1 MRVKKPDSLEHGSRK
16 RTLPQRGL
24 CVLLAGFM
32 AFQNVVPSLGT
43 FSAYAVSTAKPVN
56 PDGTTPNGNK
66 PQDTIKTEEVYVN
79 DTPLRLQVSKVKTAK
94 GAHEGLNPKTVE
106 STLADTITYKVSG
119 RIEGAE
125 DALMKQYGA
134 DQIELAMSKDG
145 TYLGYGWLK
154 GTLEYLTKRKLQG
167 TDEEID
173 IKYNQQGI
181 FEGYAYVTKTLET
194 ANDTNRYVAG
204 ATMTLYDALEITY
217 NPAADYDKDNKWL
230 GVTVERSEGSGNV
243 EMVYVNK
250 GYAGSRI
257 EYVKQK
263 EDESKVTTDENGTE
277 VDDNYNYQDAIN
289 DKGDGVWIAKTIQRE
304 DTPILFYS
312 FDNLHVTTND
322 EYETTIGTSNA
333 QKIDSIFGS
342 QRYNKADSVYGFDKN
357 GNVINADQYDNRDF
371 SIYAFEDGETTPVF
385 EFTGGDFKNIHYS
398 QREKMFRFYDEDG
411 NQDKNMRMYHLD
423 KDGNRDSLVDPTTGI
438 AYLVESID
446 KKDSH
451 DNIHDTNDDFNS
463 DKDVKIFVW
472 AVNTFYDGT
481 GNADDNTKG
490 SHYFQKIITTRPAT
504 INADTE
510 DEYVF
515 GTLNNGKFENSLNPV
530 LDKNGHPVY
539 NRVSTETYTKG
550 SDKYDYDDE
559 EYLGYVYEDGL
570 DDWNENAYVINKHS
584 DLYNG
589 DKDDPFNQET
599 HYQYSNQ
606 QTIKVTVD
614 MDGNY
619 IVNGSQ
625 SVPVPSRSG
634 YVFAGWLV
642 EPNALTEGK
651 TVKAYWR
658 NQNNTMPPEQEEK
671 WYSQKAATGT
681 TKEVTVTF
689 DANGGAFRSG
699 SGDIHSTDNV
709 LYRRLGDAYLINNTW
724 VTGENTPNDPFDTQK
739 VDTVGNTAAKKNTIS
754 ADGLT
759 GNDVYS
765 DQTTSGG
772 QADMLKRLPRSLY
785 IMEEL
790 SAPDGYVKA
799 MPVAITMNENTDVQT
814 AEMTDTTIKVEIIK
828 VDGTENYTKNLR
840 RNGETVKTAAGDVVT
855 KQEEKGAYG
864 YGHVPGAILS
874 MKGADQATKKAF
886 SDWVSITSCTNFT
899 KKNNGGT
906 WYIEFDT
913 TKPLF
918 LEGIPKGTYTLT
930 EVRTPSGY
938 VTMKPQTI
946 TVGEYE
952 GVQLFTMADEHTKVE
967 IEKYM
972 TEEDGTRKLLP
983 NASHAKLG
991 LYDKD
996 GTLVADWYTDDA
1008 SDYTNG
1014 GTAKQAP
1021 MTTSFFA
1028 KALKAVTSMF
1038 QSKASG
1044 PDYTSFIEQFQST
1057 YNAGSGDMEK
1067 ITWNVKRTATLKAG
1081 STDAKEQW
1089 QISDGTVVTVVNG
1102 TVPDDAP
1109 EEFKTAYADEN
1120 RDKTSDT
1127 FEYPVTLEAVKD
1139 KAKTTSMGDQY
1150 WNVSNGTVMHICVSV
1165 DDDSSS
1171 AGYQSYIMDYQF
1183 DYRTLA
1189 GNAVTYLTVDG
1200 TRRFD
1205 YLPTGKY
1212 TVKEIE
1218 VPEGFAKAAD
1228 KQIQVDETDDIQI
1241 FDIENC
1247 KRELKLSKY
1256 IVDGAGRYFAGYY
1269 DNEVHYTDDLTKA
1282 AVIGDV
1288 ELALY
1293 RSEER
1298 ITDPDSAFKDG
1309 NVPDNATLVDD
1320 FTTGKDGSYT
1330 EYEYKKELI
1339 RKEQIGQYKPH
1350 TVKDVQDGW
1359 YYLVEKQPLNY
1370 MLTAAVKEFN
1380 ITSQT
1385 TDTELAGI
1393 SLVNKPAPVAV
1404 KVKKTDENGKVLENA
1419 VFEISNKDTGIVV
1432 GTLVTDVNGEASMNI
1447 ADTGKISKDGK
1458 YAPYTFVLKEV
1469 SAPTGYALN
1478 ATQHEFTLSEHTV
1491 DGYVCEMFNNKDDAL
1506 RDGVFVIEDEKSQ
1519 MSISKQ
1525 DFDSHLSVPGTK
1537 LELTK
1542 AVYENGTWKSD
1553 GNKKAEWTWTV
1564 DEKEDEHGLT
1574 GITPDSVY
1582 VLHEVSVPAGYT
1594 VQDDVFFHTNENGLG
1609 IDKIWF
1615 DPAENGFISFAADET
1630 GAVESMTTHTRKA
1643 VGSKAVITDLETGN
1657 SFERGIEK
1665 NGRVLLTA
1673 NEVVEGHRYNIKTV
1687 VTLSDTTQQTVDSIT
1702 MIAEPADGE
1711 VVIWTQAVND
1721 SRINI
1726 TDENGNVIYEIASN
1740 DSNVTILNPESDNE
1754 DSISIDDASR
1764 AGKNHSGVKAGDNI
1778 TYRIDY
1784 VGKGKQIFVYP
1795 GTGLTLERTDPGT
1808 LQYKG
1813 GYMYETTKES
1823 GSLLVVASVN
1833 KDANVSVEMK
1843 ATIGETTISYLN
1855 PVVVSGQTG
1864 ATAENDSLVI
1874 ANAVTGSD
1882 PENSTAQFQYTVTL
1896 TDQDGKAL
1904 PGGYYYRTRLS
1915 NGVFYAFGK
1924 ETELKAILTGN
1935 DYLVITG
1942 LNADTKYSIKMDVA
1956 ASEGFRTESA
1966 NTEGTIADKATVNA
1980 LFTSH
1985 RSITAERALLKKN
1998 QSYYFNEILKL
2009 TDGDYKLS
2017 SYGFSLD
2024 DKCRVTNFIL
2034 MNRPTNVEITKLDQ
2048 KIQRALAGAVLSIT
2062 DADGNVI
2069 LDQNGNPLTWTT
2081 EKAATAFAGVLEAG
2095 KTYYVTETSAPTGY
2109 AVSAPIEFTV
2119 SSDGATDRIIVQDR
2133 RTDVKIKKVD
2143 STTGEALAG
2152 AVLQVLDG
2160 ENVVAEWTSD
2170 ETGEYQLDGILEA
2183 GKTYV
2188 LHEKETVKGYYYSY
2202 DVEFTVNTDGSE
2214 QVVEMRNREIK
2225 VVTPP
2230 DKFPPET
2237 PPDQPD
2243 KPDKPDQPGT
2253 PDKPDDKPNTPEPDG
2268 KVYPIVWLLK
2278 GDKAQEGSTD
2288 KDIIPGG
2295 TYQVIA
2301 KADDGTETIIAEIS
2315 DEDKDGQFTMDGTWK
2330 EWDVVLEADHTY
2342 YLREIKAPDGYKLP
2356 DGDVAFTVGHY
2367 GEDVQAPIYNEKIV
2381 GSFEKTDYAGTEI
2394 AGADCELSIFKN
2406 GNWEVVDRFTSTT
2419 DGPHRTEG
2427 LLIAGND
2434 YLYKEV
2440 TAPDGYAYAVSI
2452 RFHVNA
2458 DGTISNARYVDENG
2472 KSLVYGAD
2480 GRPTQVI
2487 YSETLAGESYTLN
2500 GEALTKVGSSLLDAN
2515 GNVIVEGAAVKLPV
2529 ADNIIVMKDD
2539 PVRVS
2544 FEKTDFAGEELAGA
2558 ICTISRK
2565 NADGSVTQIDR
2576 WQSEEGSAHE
2586 IANTLTANA
2595 SYIYHEEATVPGYE
2609 YSYDIEF
2616 TIDKNGNVTG
2626 AHYVDE
2632 NGTTIL
2638 HDKDGYP
2645 TGITKSTDGTYRDGT
2660 TVITIT
2666 ENGDAVDADGTIHA
2680 KGIAEEIPV
2689 TGNVVVMK
2697 DAPVKAVI
2705 TKYGDEKNAIAGGSY
2720 TICDE
2725 NGNAIA
2731 AIRDTQI
2738 PSLIHEGMILA
2749 GEELTFAADADG
2761 VRIERLL
2768 EAGKQ
2773 YQLRENEAPNGYSV
2787 NNATVSFTAPIYNQS
2802 AAIQV
2807 AMTNEKI
2814 PARFL
2819 KVTEDG
2825 TALAGASLEL
2835 YEQQPDGTF
2844 TKIHEWVSTTEAEV
2858 LDGVLVYGKTYKY
2871 HEVKA
2876 PDGYKVSKDILFTI
2890 DKQGVIRNARYDGD
2904 ASEVRVVNNTIQMVD
2919 PTLDVKFSKTDLN
2932 GQYLAGAE
2940 VAIGTINADGN
2951 FEALETWTTSET
2963 ETSHTLSGKLQ
2974 PGKTYLYRELKA
2986 PDAYAGSADIEFTVD
3001 AEGNVTKAHYVNADG
3016 NQILYDK
3023 DGYVTAIT
3031 VQADGTYKNGDT
3043 DVTIDENGNA
3053 TDADGNVIAEGVRAE
3068 IDVTDNTVVMKDAPL
3083 NVIIKKVDQDGVSL
3097 PGATLAVYK
3106 GKKKEPNEDHS
3117 NPYAEADK
3125 VAEWVTDD
3133 SGEFRIPADA
3143 KLVAGETYVL
3153 HESATVKGYYYSKD
3167 VEFVVNTDGKEQTVV
3182 MTNRKIIVET
3192 PPDER
3197 PSQPT
3202 PEGTTPDYTMEK
3214 ERVTDAPAKKD
3225 TNKFGFFHG
3234 DLVTYEVTVKNT
3246 GDTTI
3251 TMDVDDAFEIPENFT
3266 TPAIKSVRFYDTKTG
3281 YQNSGKGTLN
3291 AIDGSK
3297 ANVTILAGGHVV
3309 LTYEAQVLDNAKE
3322 SLSDAAK
3329 DDGKGYLNT
3338 ATTSNVFTTY
3348 YEYSGEDHD
3357 GDGKGDTKTEVTK
3370 QLEDKKDDANT
3381 PVQEPTPDE
3390 PTPSYV
3396 MDKERVTEAPAKAD
3410 TGKFGFNR
3418 GDVVTY
3424 AVHVTNTG
3432 DLPLKMFVT
3441 DAFAAE
3447 VRDYFKDLKIVAID
3461 GEDISGSMD
3470 GLGIGYQTARI
3481 RVMPGMTATVTYQ
3494 AVVTDEAPE
3503 RLSFTAADDGNGYLN
3518 TAKTFDVKA
3527 EKPDGTE
3534 GDKTEYPGI
3543 PDKEDDANTPVQTPE
3558 EPPVTPPPTP
3568 DEPEYPVIWLM
3579 KTSVKDPSHI
3589 LPGGTFQV
3597 LDEDKNPVTDI
3608 LDGTAFGIGYNWNQW
3623 NIVLE
3628 AGKTYYLH
3636 EVTPPNGYLPAE
3648 DVKFT
3653 VGYYGDRVEAVME
3666 DEPTDVIIKKTD
3678 QQTKKSLA
3686 GAVLAVY
3693 KGPKKEPY
3701 AAYDEA
3707 DKVAEWTT
3715 DESGEFR
3722 LTGTLEPGATY
3733 TLHEVQTVDG
3743 YYYSYDIEFVVNA
3756 DGSEQV
3762 VEMQNR
3768 KIIVETPPDELQP
3781 DTPTPEG
3788 REPEYE
3794 MEKERVTEA
3803 PAKKDT
3809 NQYGFFH
3816 GDRVT
3821 YDVTIR
3827 NTGEIALT
3835 MDVDDAFEVKQNFS
3849 TPKVHAV
3856 KFYGSA
3862 SGRENTNMGSLNSV
3876 NGSKAN
3882 ITIKAGAY
3890 AVVTYEA
3897 EVLEKADELLS
3908 NSAPDDGL
3916 GYVNTATTTNVV
3928 GKYYEYSGEDTD
3940 GDGKGDTVTE
3950 VTVTKKDYPDKL
3962 GDKSDDA
3969 NTPVQKPDKDTPTP
3983 SYEMDKERRTE
3994 APAKDDTKK
4003 FGFHRGDTVVY
4014 DVTITNTGD
4023 LPLKM
4028 FVTDAFAD
4036 EVSQYFKD
4044 LKITAIDGEDIS
4056 ENGMGIGTDTARIR
4070 IMPGATAVVTYTA
4083 VVSDDAP
4090 ERLSFTASDDGN
4102 GYLNTAKTY
4111 NVKAEKP
4118 DGSEGGHNEYPGIP
4132 DKEDDGHTPVQTPD
4146 EPPVIPP
4153 PGPNEPEY
4161 PVIWLLKNS
4170 VNDPSHILPGGTFQ
4184 VLDENKNP
4192 VTDILNGTAFG
4203 IGYDWNQWMTVLKA
4217 DHTYYLHEVTPPD
4230 GYLPAEDVKFTV
4242 GHYGERVD
4250 VIMTDKKHND
4260 GITFSKQDFSGNE
4273 VLGATCELYEVN
4285 GSDENMIEQWVSTTA
4300 EHVIKDKLESGKT
4313 YRFHESAAPDGYGYS
4328 VDVVFTVD
4336 EEGNVTDAHYVNDN
4350 GETVLYDRD
4359 GYPTEIVLNGDGTYS
4374 YKNESVTMDENGDI
4388 HDANGILLAAGT
4400 KRDIVIADN
4409 KVILKD
4415 EPTNVKIVKT
4425 DMAGNILAG
4434 GIFTILDAA
4443 KNPVKALYDTKIPST
4458 EHDGFIRR
4466 GEKLVF
4472 KGNADGVLITKQ
4484 LVVGKE
4490 YYLHEQEAPAGYAKA
4505 ADQMFIIRY
4514 AKPGTTLTV
4523 TMRDNPLS
4531 FDFSKEDLG
4540 GNPVA
4545 GAQVSILKEADEVKT
4560 VVASWTT
4567 DGSAH
4572 SMTSALAAGETY
4584 IYHEDAA
4591 PNGYAMSAD
4600 IEFTVL
4606 TDGNVANVHY
4616 IDENGNTV
4624 LYDEN
4629 GLVTGIILK
4638 TDGTYQYNGKTVTV
4652 DDDGTAKTEDGNVI
4666 ANGVKAEIEVTDNHL
4681 IMKDAPLDIVIKKED
4696 QEGKSLA
4703 GVKLAVYKGKKLP
4716 ENADHSNPYNEADKV
4731 AEWVTDDS
4739 GTFKL
4744 PADANLVVGETYVL
4758 HELETIKGYYYS
4770 RDVEFT
4776 VENTGKEQVVI
4787 MTNRKIIV
4795 EVPPDEKPVPP
4806 TPEPANPDYTMEKE
4820 RVSLA
4825 PEKKD
4830 TDQFGFFH
4838 GDRVLY
4844 DVTITNTGDT
4854 TITLDVDDAFE
4865 VKENFTTPEIDAI
4878 HFYLRSNG
4886 LENSQMGSVNQ
4897 IKGSKANIT
4906 IKAGAYAVVT
4916 YAAVVK
4922 ERADE
4927 FLSGAAKDDGLGYL
4941 NTATTTNV
4949 TTKYYEYSGE
4959 DTDGDGKGDTVTE
4972 VTKKLDDMSDTANTP
4987 VQVPEEP
4994 TPSYEMDKERT
5005 TNAPKKSDTEKYGFK
5020 RGDTVTYEVHITNT
5034 GDMALKMYVTDA
5046 FAPEVK
5052 DYFKDLKITKIKGED
5067 ISEAGMG
5074 VGTDTA
5080 RIRIEAG
5087 KTATVVYTAVV
5098 TDKAPERLSFMT
5110 TDDGNGYLNIA
5121 KTYDVRAEKP
5131 DGTEGDKTEYPGI
5144 PDKEDEGHTPV
5155 QTPDEPPVTPP
5166 PTPDEPEYPVI
5177 WLMKTSVNDPSHI
5190 LPGGTFQ
5197 VLDEDKNP
5205 VTDILDGNEFGI
5217 GYDWKQWTGV
5227 LEAGKT
5233 YYLHEVT
5240 PPEGYQPAED
5250 VRFTVGYYGERVEVV
5265 MKDQPTDV
5273 EIKKTDKTTGGMLAG
5288 ATLQILDQDG
5298 NIVKEWITNG
5308 HNTLKLTGLLTAGET
5323 YTLREVGTPDG
5334 YYYSRDV
5341 IFTVNADGTAQTVEM
5356 KNRRIVVETPPD
5368 NFPKDEPETHEPE
5381 YTMEKERVTLAPSKA
5396 ETDQYGFFHGDK
5408 VTYDV
5413 TIANTGDIALTMDV
5427 DDAFEIPENFTTPVV
5442 KAIRYYRNDTG
5453 TQNSYMGKTNAI
5465 NGSVANITIE
5475 SNGRAVVTYEAEV
5488 LDAAKEFLSD
5498 AAKDD
5503 GLGYLNTATTTNVT
5517 GKYYEYSGEDHDG
5530 DGKGDTVTEITVTKE
5545 QYPDKLG
5552 DKSDD
5557 ANTPVQEPETGK
5569 LNPSYTMD
5577 KVRITKA
5584 PAKEGTDRFGFF
5596 AGDTVTYEAHI
5607 TNTGDLPLTM
5617 TVTDEFESAAAGFFK
5632 DLKVKSVQGAAGF
5645 SIVKSGNE
5653 ASGKWPGNVFIKLTP
5668 GQTATITY
5676 TATVTEKAA
5685 EKLSMMETDDGLGY
5699 LNVVKTTDVKAEKPD
5714 GSTGDSS
5721 EYPGLEDKED
5731 TANTPVQNPKN
5742 PENPEDN
5749 KDHDYPIIWLLK
5761 NEIRDPD
5768 HILQG
5773 GTFQVL
5779 NEDKTEVVIPDFR
5792 MNGTDQRWEIVLKA
5806 DHTYWLHEVTPPA
5819 GYVKAEDVKF
5829 TVSHYGERVDVVMTD
5844 EPADNTVTFTKE
5856 DFGGNDIAG
5865 AYCRLTRKGTEE
5877 VYTWIS
5883 NGTPYVI
5890 KDELKAGSTYIYHED
5905 QAPAGYGRSE
5915 DIEFTIDENGVIT
5928 EAFYVDADDNHI
5940 LYDRDGYQTGII
5952 VKADGTYEKDGEKV
5966 TVDKNGNAIAKDGS
5980 ILAEGVQETI
5990 EIVGNVV
5997 RMKDAPTDVTIRKVD
6012 STTNKALAGATLAV
6026 YKGSKK
6032 APNADYSNPYDEA
6045 DKVAEWTTDDTG
6057 EFKLTQKLI
6066 AGQTYVL
6073 YEANTVDGY
6082 YYSYDVEFVVN
6093 DDGKE
6098 QVVEMR
6104 NREIKVVT
6112 PPDEFP
6118 PSTPPDKPDKPGKP
6132 DQPGTPDKPDDKPNT
6147 PEPDGK
6153 VYPII
6158 WLLKNEVGDP
6168 DHILQGGT
6176 FQVLDEDGNIVID
6189 NFTMNGTWQ
6198 EWDIVLKADH
6208 SYYLH
6213 EVNPPAGYAKAED
6226 VKFVVGHY
6234 GEDVQAVMTDKK
6246 TDVKIKK
6253 TDSTTGKALAGAVL
6267 EIYKGP
6273 KKEPYAAY
6281 DEADK
6286 VAEWTTDET
6295 GEFKLIGEL
6304 TAGQTYTLRE
6314 KATVDG
6320 YYYSYD
6326 VEFVVNDDG
6335 KEQVVEMRNRE
6346 IKVVTPPDEFPPSTP
6361 PDKPD
6366 KPGKPDQPGTPDKPD
6381 DKPNTPEPDGKVY
6394 PIIWLLKNE
6403 VGDPDHILQGGTFQV
6418 LDEDGNIVI
6427 DNFTMNG
6434 TWQEWDIVLKAD
6446 HSYYLHEVNPPAG
6459 YAKAEDVKFVVGHYG
6474 EDVQAVMTD
6483 KKLPTKV
6490 TFTKEDFAG
6499 NEISGADCELKR
6511 VEPNGTTTIIDQWT
6525 SDGTSH
6531 VMEDKLTGDTTY
6543 RYHEESAPDGFGYS
6557 EDIEFTVDK
6566 DGKVTNAHYVDR
6578 DGNKLL
6584 YDKDGYPTTIKVQP
6598 DGSYADGE
6606 TKITIDKNG
6615 NAVDNKGN
6623 IHAEGVK
6630 LEIEVT
6636 NNVLRMKDAP
6646 TEMIFIKK
6654 STSGS
6659 ILTGGQFVI
6668 CDKNGTPMRA
6678 LADTAISSIDHD
6690 GTIKQGE
6697 VLRFA
6702 ATQTGINITRQL
6714 AGGETY
6720 ILKEEKAPAGYEL
6733 ASDVSFTVPR
6743 NGKQITVTMND
6754 AKKPGGGGGGNTPT
6768 PTPKKPSVT
6777 VYKYDGNTMASIAGV
6792 RFTVYK
6798 DGNELRKVT
6807 TDQSGYAKVSDLAD
6821 GSYRIVETEAAAG
6834 YKATSQEFNFTV
6846 KNESVVGGVTTFHV
6860 ANYKETVVVVTKR
6873 DGDDGTALAGAQLR
6887 IVNEAGEIAYEGMTD
6902 ANGQIFFPVYTAG
6915 HYAVIEVKAP
6925 KGYDVVDGYIT
6936 FHVSEDGTVTGDTTM
6951 YDYKIPRKGKITAK
6965 YENGFK
6971 RGGWYDSDGRWHQL
6985 PRTGEETDNRIPFLF
7000 AISAAGLAGIVLAG
7014 RRRKKKR
7021 Q

>member
-1 MRVKKPDSLEHGSRK
+1 MRVTKPDSLER
-16 RTLPQRGL
+16 RTGIRSLPQRGL

-43 FSAYAVSTAKPVN
+43 MSAYAVSTQKPVN

-66 PQDTIKTEEVYVN
+66 PQDTIHTEEVYVN
-79 DTPLRLQVSKVKTAK
+79 DTPLRLQVSKVKTAQ

-125 DALMKQYGA
+125 NALIKQYGEN
-134 DQIELAMSKDG
+134 QIELARSKDG

-204 ATMTLYDALEITY
+204 ATMTLYDALEINY
-217 NPAADYDKDNKWL
+217 NPGTEYDKDNKWL
-230 GVTVERSEGSGNV
+230 GVTVERSAGSGNV

-322 EYETTIGTSNA
+322 EYETTVGTSNA
-333 QKIDSIFGS
+333 KKIDEIFGS
-342 QRYNKADSVYGFDKN
+342 QRYNKADSVYGFDKS

-385 EFTGGDFKNIHYS
+385 EFTGGNFKNIHYS

-411 NQDKNMRMYHLD
+411 AQDKDMRMYHLD

-451 DNIHDTNDDFNS
+451 DNIHGTNDDFNS
-463 DKDVKIFVW
+463 DKNVKIFVW
-472 AVNTFYDGT
+472 PVNTFYDGT

-504 INADTE
+504 INADTA

-515 GTLNNGKFENSLNPV
+515 GTLKDGKFENSLNPV

-539 NRVSTETYTKG
+539 NRVSKETYTKG

-570 DDWNENAYVINKHS
+570 DDWNENAYVINNHS

-614 MDGNY
+614 VDGNY
-619 IVNGSQ
+619 IVNGGQ
-625 SVPVPSRSG
+625 TVPVPARSG

-642 EPNALTEGK
+642 EPNTLADGK

-658 NQNNTMPPEQEEK
+658 NQNNTMPPEQEAK
-671 WYSQKAATGT
+671 WYSNRTATGT

-699 SGDIHSTDNV
+699 NGDIHSTDNV

-790 SAPDGYVKA
+790 AAPDGYVKA
-799 MPVAITMNENTDVQT
+799 MPVAITMNENTNVQA
-814 AEMTDTTIKVEIIK
+814 AEMTDTTIKVEIVK
-828 VDGTENYTKNLR
+828 VDGTDNYTKNLR
-840 RNGETVKTAAGDVVT
+840 RNGETVKTAAGDTVT

-864 YGHVPGAILS
+864 YGHVPGAVLS
-874 MKGADQATKKAF
+874 MRGEDQATKKAF

-899 KKNNGGT
+899 KKNSGGT

-913 TKPLF
+913 TTPLF
-918 LEGIPKGTYTLT
+918 LEGIPKGTYTIT

-952 GVQLFTMADEHTKVE
+952 GVQLFSMTDEHTKVE

-983 NASHAKLG
+983 NASRAKLG

-1014 GTAKQAP
+1014 GATKQAP
-1021 MTTSFFA
+1021 MNTGFFA
-1028 KALKAVTSMF
+1028 RAMRAVTSLF
-1038 QSKASG
+1038 KGGAGG
-1044 PDYTSFIEQFQST
+1044 PDYTSFTELFQNA
-1057 YNAGSGDMEK
+1057 YNNGASDMET

-1089 QISDGTVVTVVNG
+1089 QISDGTVITVANG
-1102 TVPDDAP
+1102 VVPDDAP
-1109 EEFKTAYADEN
+1109 EEFKNAYVDED

-1127 FEYPVTLEAVKD
+1127 FEYPVTLKATKD
-1139 KAKTTSMGDQY
+1139 KTKTTSMGDQF
-1150 WNVSNGTVMHICVSV
+1150 WNVSNGTVMHICASV

-1171 AGYQSYIMDYQF
+1171 ADYQSYIMDYQF
-1183 DYRTLA
+1183 DYRTIA
-1189 GNAVTYLTVDG
+1189 GNGVTYLTVDG

-1205 YLPTGKY
+1205 YLATGKY

-1218 VPEGFAKAAD
+1218 IPEGFAKAAD
-1228 KQIQVDETDDIQI
+1228 KQITVDETDDIQI
-1241 FDIENC
+1241 FDIENR

-1269 DNEVHYTDDLTKA
+1269 DNEVHYTDDQAKA

-1293 RSEER
+1293 RSEQQ
-1298 ITDPDSAFKDG
+1298 IADPDNAFKDG
-1309 NVPDNATLVDD
+1309 NVPDGAALVDN

-1330 EYEYKKELI
+1330 EYEYQKELI
-1339 RKEQIGQYKPH
+1339 RKEQIGQLKPH

-1370 MLTAAVKEFN
+1370 MLSAAVKEFQ
-1380 ITSQT
+1380 ITGQT

-1393 SLVNKPAPVAV
+1393 SLVNKPAPVAA
-1404 KVKKTDENGKVLENA
+1404 KVKKTDEKGKVLENA
-1419 VFEISNKDTGIVV
+1419 VFEISNKDTGVII
-1432 GTLVTDVNGEASMNI
+1432 GTLVTDANGEASMNI
-1447 ADTGKISKDGK
+1447 ADTGRISKDGK
-1458 YAPYTFVLKEV
+1458 FVPYTFLLKEV

-1478 ATQHEFTLSEHTV
+1478 ATQHEFTLSEQTV

-1506 RDGVFVIEDEKSQ
+1506 RDGVFVIQNEKSQ
-1519 MSISKQ
+1519 MSISKK

-1553 GNKKAEWTWTV
+1553 GNKKTEWTWTV
-1564 DEKEDEHGLT
+1564 DAKEEDHGLT

-1594 VQDDVFFHTNENGLG
+1594 MQNDVFFHTNENGLG

-1615 DPAENGFISFAADET
+1615 DPAENGFISFTADET
-1630 GAVESMTTHTRKA
+1630 GAVESMTTHTRRA
-1643 VGSKAVITDLETGN
+1643 VGVKAVITDLETGN
-1657 SFERGIEK
+1657 SFERGVEK
-1665 NGRVLLTA
+1665 NGRVLLMES
-1673 NEVVEGHRYNIKTV
+1673 EVAEGHRYNIKTV

-1702 MIAEPADGE
+1702 MIADPADGE
-1711 VVIWTQAVND
+1711 VVIWTQAVSD

-1726 TDENGNVIYEIASN
+1726 TDENGRVIYEIASN

-1754 DSISIDDASR
+1754 DSISIDDISR
-1764 AGKNHSGVKAGDNI
+1764 AGKDHSGVKVGDNI

-1784 VGKGKQIFVYP
+1784 VGKGKQIIVYP

-1823 GSLLVVASVN
+1823 GTLLVVASVN
-1833 KDANVSVEMK
+1833 KSANVSVEMK
-1843 ATIGETTISYLN
+1843 AAIGETTISYLN

-1864 ATAENDSLVI
+1864 AMAENDSLVI

-1882 PENSTAQFQYTVTL
+1882 PENGTTQFQYTVTL
-1896 TDQDGKAL
+1896 TDQDGNAL

-1924 ETELKAILTGN
+1924 EKELKAILTGN

-1942 LNADTKYSIKMDVA
+1942 LNADTKYSIKMNVP
-1956 ASEGFRTESA
+1956 ASEGFRTESS

-2034 MNRPTNVEITKLDQ
+2034 LNRPTNVEITKLDQ

-2062 DADGNVI
+2062 DADGNVV

-2095 KTYYVTETSAPTGY
+2095 KTYYVTEVSAPTGY
-2109 AVSAPIEFTV
+2109 AISAPIEFTV

-2133 RTDVKIKKVD
+2133 RTDVKLKKVD
-2143 STTGEALAG
+2143 STTGKPLAG

-2160 ENVVAEWTSD
+2160 DKVVAEWTTD
-2170 ETGEYQLDGILEA
+2170 TTGEYRLNGVLEA
-2183 GKTYV
+2183 GKTYI

-2202 DVEFTVNTDGSE
+2202 DVEFTVNADGSE
-2214 QVVEMRNREIK
+2214 QTVEMRNREIK

-2230 DKFPPET
+2230 DKFPPE
-2237 PPDQPD
+2237 PDE
-2243 KPDKPDQPGT
+2243 KA
-2253 PDKPDDKPNTPEPDG
+2253 
-2268 KVYPIVWLLK
+2268 YPFVWLLK
-2278 GDKAQEGSTD
+2278 GDKAQEGSAD

-2301 KADDGTETIIAEIS
+2301 KADDGTETVITQIS
-2315 DEDKDGQFTMDGTWK
+2315 DEDKDGKFTMDGTRK
-2330 EWDVVLEADHTY
+2330 EWDIVLEADHTY

-2356 DGDVAFTVGHY
+2356 DGDIAFTVSHY

-2394 AGADCELSIFKN
+2394 AGADCELSILKN

-2427 LLIAGND
+2427 LLVAGKD

-2440 TAPDGYAYAVSI
+2440 TAPNGYAYAVSI

-2458 DGTISNARYVDENG
+2458 DGTISNARYVNEDG
-2472 KSLVYGAD
+2472 KSLVYGTD

-2500 GEALTKVGSSLLDAN
+2500 GQTLTKTGNDLTDAAGTVIVTDAN
-2515 GNVIVEGAAVKLPV
+2515 VQLPVTDNVI
-2529 ADNIIVMKDD
+2529 IMKDD

-2565 NADGSVTQIDR
+2565 NADGTTTQIDR

-2586 IANTLTANA
+2586 ITNTLTANA
-2595 SYIYHEEATVPGYE
+2595 TYLYHEEATVPGYE

-2632 NGTTIL
+2632 NGTILL

-2645 TGITKSTDGTYRDGT
+2645 TGITKSADGTYRDGA

-2680 KGIAEEIPV
+2680 KGVAEEIAV

-2705 TKYGDEKNAIAGGSY
+2705 TKYGDEKNAISGGSY
-2720 TICDE
+2720 TILDGD
-2725 NGNAIA
+2725 GNAVT

-2749 GEELTFAADADG
+2749 GEELTFAANADG
-2761 VRIERLL
+2761 VSIERLL

-2773 YQLRENEAPNGYSV
+2773 YQLRENEAPSGYSV
-2787 NNATVSFTAPIYNQS
+2787 NHAAVPFTAPIYNQS

-2807 AMTNEKI
+2807 GMTNEKI

-2819 KVTEDG
+2819 KTTEDG
-2825 TALAGASLEL
+2825 TVLEGASLEL
-2835 YEQQPDGTF
+2835 YEQQADGSYK
-2844 TKIHEWVSTTEAEV
+2844 KIHEWVSAAEAEV
-2858 LDGVLVYGKTYKY
+2858 LDGVLTYGKTYKY

-2890 DKQGVIRNARYDGD
+2890 DKEGVIRNARYDGD
-2904 ASEVRVVNNTIQMVD
+2904 AAEVRVINNTIRMTD

-2932 GQYLAGAE
+2932 GQHLTGAE
-2940 VAIGTINADGN
+2940 VAVGTRNADGA
-2951 FEALETWTTSET
+2951 FEAVETWTTTET
-2963 ETSHTLSGKLQ
+2963 EAAHRLSGKLQ

-2986 PDAYAGSADIEFTVD
+2986 PSAYAGSADIEFTVD
-3001 AEGNVTKAHYVNADG
+3001 TEGNVTKAHYVNAQGAQVLFDQ
-3016 NQILYDK
+3016 N
-3023 DGYVTAIT
+3023 GYVTAIT
-3031 VQADGTYKNGDT
+3031 VQADGTYKNGET
-3043 DVTIDENGNA
+3043 DITIDENGNA
-3053 TDADGNVIAEGVRAE
+3053 IDADGNVIAEGVRAE
-3068 IDVTDNTVVMKDAPL
+3068 FDVADNTVIMKDAPL

-3106 GKKKEPNEDHS
+3106 GTKKEPNADHS

-3125 VAEWVTDD
+3125 VAEWVTDN

-3143 KLVAGETYVL
+3143 NLVAGETYVL

-3197 PSQPT
+3197 PTQPV

-3225 TNKFGFFHG
+3225 THKFGFFHG
-3234 DLVTYEVTVKNT
+3234 DLITYEVTVKNT

-3266 TPAIKSVRFYDTKTG
+3266 TPMVKAVRFYDTKTG
-3281 YQNSGKGTLN
+3281 YQNSSKGTLN

-3338 ATTSNVFTTY
+3338 ATTTNVFTTY

-3381 PVQEPTPDE
+3381 PVQEPKPEE

-3396 MDKERVTEAPAKAD
+3396 MDKERITLAPEKTG

-3418 GDVVTY
+3418 GETVTY

-3447 VRDYFKDLKIVAID
+3447 VRNYFEDLKITAIE
-3461 GEDISGSMD
+3461 GEDLSGTMS
-3470 GLGIGYQTARI
+3470 GLGVGYQTAKIRI
-3481 RVMPGMTATVTYQ
+3481 MPGQTATVTYQ
-3494 AVVTDEAPE
+3494 AVVADNAPE
-3503 RLSFTAADDGNGYLN
+3503 RLSFAATDDGNGYLN
-3518 TAKTFDVKA
+3518 TAKTFEVKA

-3579 KTSVKDPSHI
+3579 KTSVNDPSHI
-3589 LPGGTFQV
+3589 LPGGIFQV

-3623 NIVLE
+3623 SVVLE

-3636 EVTPPNGYLPAE
+3636 EVTPPDGYLPAE
-3648 DVKFT
+3648 DVQFT
-3653 VGYYGDRVEAVME
+3653 VGYYGDRVEAVMK
-3666 DEPTDVIIKKTD
+3666 DKPTDVGFKKVD
-3678 QQTKKSLA
+3678 QQTKKPLA

-3693 KGPKKEPY
+3693 KGPKKAPY
-3701 AAYDEA
+3701 ADYDET

-3715 DESGEFR
+3715 DESGEFK

-3743 YYYSYDIEFVVNA
+3743 YYYSYDIEFVVNT
-3756 DGSEQV
+3756 DGSEQI

-3768 KIIVETPPDELQP
+3768 KIIVETPPDELPP

-3794 MEKERVTEA
+3794 MKKERVTEA
-3803 PAKKDT
+3803 PEKKDT
-3809 NQYGFFH
+3809 NQYGFFR

-3835 MDVDDAFEVKQNFS
+3835 MDVDDAFEVKKNFS

-3856 KFYGSA
+3856 RFYGSA
-3862 SGRENTNMGSLNSV
+3862 SGRENTKMGTLNSV

-3916 GYVNTATTTNVV
+3916 GYVNTATTTNVI

-3940 GDGKGDTVTE
+3940 GDGKGDTVKE
-3950 VTVTKKDYPDKL
+3950 ITVTKKDYPDKL

-3969 NTPVQKPDKDTPTP
+3969 NTPVQTPDKETPTP

-3994 APAKDDTKK
+3994 APEKEDTKQ
-4003 FGFHRGDTVVY
+4003 FGFRRGDTVVY

-4056 ENGMGIGTDTARIR
+4056 EDGMGIGTDTARIR
-4070 IMPGATAVVTYTA
+4070 IMPGKTAVVTYTA
-4083 VVSDDAP
+4083 VVADNAP
-4090 ERLSFTASDDGN
+4090 ERLSFLASDDGN

-4118 DGSEGGHNEYPGIP
+4118 DGSEGGNKEYPGIP

-4146 EPPVIPP
+4146 KPPVIPP

-4203 IGYDWNQWMTVLKA
+4203 IGYGWNQWMTVLKA

-4273 VLGATCELYEVN
+4273 VLGATCELYEVT
-4285 GSDENMIEQWVSTTA
+4285 GTGENRIEQWVSTAA
-4300 EHVIKDKLESGKT
+4300 EHVIKGKLESGKT

-4336 EEGNVTDAHYVNDN
+4336 EEGNVTDAHYVDED
-4350 GETVLYDRD
+4350 GKTVLYDRD
-4359 GYPTEIVLNGDGTYS
+4359 GYPTEIIQNGDGTYS
-4374 YKNESVTMDENGDI
+4374 YKDESVTRDENGDVY
-4388 HDANGILLAAGT
+4388 DANGILLAAGT
-4400 KRDIVIADN
+4400 QRDLAIAGN
-4409 KVILKD
+4409 KVVLKD
-4415 EPTNVKIVKT
+4415 EPTSVKIVKT
-4425 DMAGNILAG
+4425 DMAGNILAD
-4434 GIFTILDAA
+4434 GIFAILDAA

-4472 KGNADGVLITKQ
+4472 KGSADGVLITKQ

-4490 YYLHEQEAPAGYAKA
+4490 YYLQEQEAPSGYAKA

-4523 TMRDNPLS
+4523 TMRDHPLS

-4540 GNPVA
+4540 GTPVA
-4545 GAQVSILKEADEVKT
+4545 GANVSILTAGTKQT
-4560 VVASWTT
+4560 VASWTT
-4567 DGSAH
+4567 DGTTH
-4572 SMTSALAAGETY
+4572 TMTSALTAGQTY
-4584 IYHEDAA
+4584 FYHEDAA
-4591 PNGYAMSAD
+4591 PGGYAKSAD
-4600 IEFTVL
+4600 IEFTVSA
-4606 TDGNVANVHY
+4606 DGSVTNAHY
-4616 IDENGNTV
+4616 VDENGGTI

-4629 GLVTGIILK
+4629 GLTTGIIK
-4638 TDGTYQYNGKTVTV
+4638 NEDGTYRYDGKTVTV
-4652 DDDGTAKTEDGNVI
+4652 DDEGTAKTEDGNVI
-4666 ANGVKAEIEVTDNHL
+4666 ATGVKAEIEVTDNHL

-4703 GVKLAVYKGKKLP
+4703 GVKLAVYKSKKLP
-4716 ENADHSNPYNEADKV
+4716 ENADHSNPYAEADKV
-4731 AEWVTDDS
+4731 AEWVTDES
-4739 GTFKL
+4739 GSFKL

-4776 VENTGKEQVVI
+4776 VENTGKEQVVT

-4806 TPEPANPDYTMEKE
+4806 TPQPANPGYTMEKE

-4865 VKENFTTPEIDAI
+4865 VKKNFTTPEIDAI

-4886 LENSQMGSVNQ
+4886 LENSQMGSINQ

-4922 ERADE
+4922 EKAEE
-4927 FLSGAAKDDGLGYL
+4927 FLSAAAKDDGLGYL

-5005 TNAPKKSDTEKYGFK
+5005 DKAPKKSGTDQYGFK
-5020 RGDTVTYEVHITNT
+5020 RGDIITYEVHISNT

-5052 DYFKDLKITKIKGED
+5052 DYFKDLKIAKIKGED
-5067 ISEAGMG
+5067 ISETGMG

-5098 TDKAPERLSFMT
+5098 TDKAPERLAFMT

-5197 VLDEDKNP
+5197 VLDEEKNP

-5288 ATLQILDQDG
+5288 ATLQILDQNG
-5298 NIVKEWITNG
+5298 STVKEWVTNG

-5323 YTLREVGTPDG
+5323 YTLRETGTPDG

-5356 KNRRIVVETPPD
+5356 KNRRIVVETPPE

-5381 YTMEKERVTLAPSKA
+5381 YTMEKERVTLAPEKTG
-5396 ETDQYGFFHGDK
+5396 TDQYGFFHGDK

-5427 DDAFEIPENFTTPVV
+5427 DDAFEIPANFTTPVV
-5442 KAIRYYRNDTG
+5442 KAVRYYRNDTG
-5453 TQNSYMGKTNAI
+5453 TENSYMGKTNAV

-5557 ANTPVQEPETGK
+5557 ANTPVQEPEAGK
-5569 LNPSYTMD
+5569 PHPSYTME

-5645 SIVKSGNE
+5645 SIVKSGSE
-5653 ASGKWPGNVFIKLTP
+5653 ASGKWPENVFMKLTP

-5685 EKLSMMETDDGLGY
+5685 EKLSMMETDDGIGY
-5699 LNVVKTTDVKAEKPD
+5699 LNTVKTKDVKAEKPD

-5721 EYPGLEDKED
+5721 EYPGLKDKED
-5731 TANTPVQNPKN
+5731 TANTPVQNPKI
-5742 PENPEDN
+5742 PENPEN
-5749 KDHDYPIIWLLK
+5749 KEDHDYPIIWLLK
-5761 NEIRDPD
+5761 NEVRDPD
-5768 HILQG
+5768 HILKG

-5779 NEDKTEVVIPDFR
+5779 SEDKKEVVIPDFR

-5819 GYVKAEDVKF
+5819 GYVRAEDVKF

-5856 DFGGNDIAG
+5856 DFGGKEIAG
-5865 AYCRLTRKGTEE
+5865 AYCTLTRKGTTES
-5877 VYTWIS
+5877 YTWIS

-5890 KDELKAGSTYIYHED
+5890 KDELKAGSTYLYHED

-5915 DIEFTIDENGVIT
+5915 DIEFTIGEDGVIT
-5928 EAFYVDADDNHI
+5928 EAFYVDADGNHI
-5940 LYDRDGYQTGII
+5940 LYDKDGYQTGII
-5952 VKADGTYEKDGEKV
+5952 VKANGTYEKDGEKV
-5966 TVDKNGNAIAKDGS
+5966 TVDKNGNAVAKDGTL
-5980 ILAEGVQETI
+5980 LAEGVKETI

-5997 RMKDAPTDVTIRKVD
+5997 RMKDAPTDVKIKKVD
-6012 STTNKALAGATLAV
+6012 STTGKALAGATLAV
-6026 YKGSKK
+6026 YKGEKK
-6032 APNADYSNPYDEA
+6032 APKADHSNPYDEA
-6045 DKVAEWTTDDTG
+6045 DKVAEWTTDETG
-6057 EFKLTQKLI
+6057 EFKLTGKLI
-6066 AGQTYVL
+6066 AGQNYVL
-6073 YEANTVDGY
+6073 YEAGTVDGY
-6082 YYSYDVEFVVN
+6082 YYSYDVEFTVN
-6093 DDGKE
+6093 DDGRE

-6118 PSTPPDKPDKPGKP
+6118 PKVPENPDDPIIWLLKNGVGDPDHILQGGTFQVLDESGAIVIDSFTMNGTWQEWDIVLKADHSYYLHEVNPPAGYAKADDVKFTVGHYGEDVQAVMTDKKTDIKIKKTDSTTGKALAGAVLEIYKGPKKDPYAAYDEADKVAEWTTDETGEFKLTGKLTAGQTYTLREKETVDGYYYSYDVEFTVNDDGEEQVVEMRNREIKVVTPPDEFPPKTPPDTPDKPGKP

-6168 DHILQGGT
+6168 NHILQGGT
-6176 FQVLDEDGNIVID
+6176 FQVLDESGAIVID
-6189 NFTMNGTWQ
+6189 SFTMNGTWQ

-6213 EVNPPAGYAKAED
+6213 EVNPPAGYAKADD
-6226 VKFVVGHY
+6226 VKF
-6234 GEDVQAVMTDKK
+6234 T
-6246 TDVKIKK
+6246 
-6253 TDSTTGKALAGAVL
+6253 
-6267 EIYKGP
+6267 
-6273 KKEPYAAY
+6273 
-6281 DEADK
+6281 
-6286 VAEWTTDET
+6286 
-6295 GEFKLIGEL
+6295 
-6304 TAGQTYTLRE
+6304 
-6314 KATVDG
+6314 
-6320 YYYSYD
+6320 
-6326 VEFVVNDDG
+6326 
-6335 KEQVVEMRNRE
+6335 
-6346 IKVVTPPDEFPPSTP
+6346 
-6361 PDKPD
+6361 
-6366 KPGKPDQPGTPDKPD
+6366 
-6381 DKPNTPEPDGKVY
+6381 
-6394 PIIWLLKNE
+6394 
-6403 VGDPDHILQGGTFQV
+6403 
-6418 LDEDGNIVI
+6418 
-6427 DNFTMNG
+6427 
-6434 TWQEWDIVLKAD
+6434 
-6446 HSYYLHEVNPPAG
+6446 
-6459 YAKAEDVKFVVGHYG
+6459 VGHYG

-6499 NEISGADCELKR
+6499 NEISGAECELKR
-6511 VEPNGTTTIIDQWT
+6511 VEPNGTTTVIDQWT
-6525 SDGTSH
+6525 SNGTSH

-6543 RYHEESAPDGFGYS
+6543 RYHEESAPDGFGFS

-6566 DGKVTNAHYVDR
+6566 DGKVINAHYVDR
-6578 DGNKLL
+6578 DGNKVL
-6584 YDKDGYPTTIKVQP
+6584 YDKDGYPTTIKVLP

-6606 TKITIDKNG
+6606 TKITIDGNG
-6615 NAVDNKGN
+6615 NAVDGKGN

-6630 LEIEVT
+6630 LDIAIT
-6636 NNVLRMKDAP
+6636 DNVIRMKDAP

-6659 ILTGGQFVI
+6659 VLTGGQFVI

-6678 LADTAISSIDHD
+6678 LTDTAIDSVDHD

-6697 VLRFA
+6697 VLKFA
-6702 ATQTGINITRQL
+6702 ATKDGINITRQL
-6714 AGGETY
+6714 NGGETY
-6720 ILKEEKAPAGYEL
+6720 LLKEEKAPSGYEL

-6743 NGKQITVTMND
+6743 NGRQITVTMND
-6754 AKKPGGGGGGNTPT
+6754 SQKPDKPGKPGGGGGGHT

-6807 TDQSGYAKVSDLAD
+6807 TDQNGYANVTNLAD
-6821 GSYRIVETEAAAG
+6821 GSYRIVETGAAAG
-6834 YKATSQEFNFTV
+6834 YKATSQEFGFTV

-6860 ANYKETVVVVTKR
+6860 ANYKETVVVITKR

-6887 IVNEAGEIAYEGMTD
+6887 IVDENGEIAYEGTTD
-6902 ANGQIFFPVYTAG
+6902 ENGQIFFPAYTAG
-6915 HYAVIEVKAP
+6915 HYAVVELKAP
-6925 KGYDVVDGYIT
+6925 DGYSVVDGYIT
-6936 FHVSEDGTVTGDTTM
+6936 FHVSEDGTITGDTTM

-6965 YENGFK
+6965 YENGFR
-6971 RGGWYDSDGRWHQL
+6971 RGGWYDSDGHWHQL
-6985 PRTGEETDNRIPFLF
+6985 PRTGDETDNRVPFLF
-7000 AISAAGLAGIVLAG
+7000 ALSAAGLGIIFAG
-7014 RRRKKKR
+7014 RRRRKKR

>member
-1 MRVKKPDSLEHGSRK
+1 MRVTKQDSLER
-16 RTLPQRGL
+16 RTGMRSLPQRGL
-24 CVLLAGFM
+24 CILLAGFM

-43 FSAYAVSTAKPVN
+43 MSAYAVSTQKPVN

-66 PQDTIKTEEVYVN
+66 PQDTTHTEEVYVN
-79 DTPLRLQVSKVKTAK
+79 DTPLRLQVSKVKTAQ

-125 DALMKQYGA
+125 NALIKQYGNN
-134 DQIELAMSKDG
+134 QIELARSKDG

-204 ATMTLYDALEITY
+204 ATMTLYDALEINY
-217 NPAADYDKDNKWL
+217 NPGTGYDKDDKWL
-230 GVTVERSEGSGNV
+230 GVTVERSAGSGNV

-277 VDDNYNYQDAIN
+277 VDDNYNYQNAIN

-322 EYETTIGTSNA
+322 EYETTVGTSNA
-333 QKIDSIFGS
+333 KKIDEIFGS
-342 QRYNKADSVYGFDKN
+342 QRYNKADSVYGFDKS

-385 EFTGGDFKNIHYS
+385 EFTGGNFKNIHYS
-398 QREKMFRFYDEDG
+398 QREKMFRFYDENG
-411 NQDKNMRMYHLD
+411 KQDKDMRMYHLD

-438 AYLVESID
+438 AYLVESIE

-451 DNIHDTNDDFNS
+451 DNIHGTNDDFNS

-472 AVNTFYDGT
+472 PVNTFYDGT

-504 INADTE
+504 INADTA

-515 GTLNNGKFENSLNPV
+515 GTLKDGKFENTLNPV

-539 NRVSTETYTKG
+539 NRVSKETYTKG

-599 HYQYSNQ
+599 HYQYSNR

-614 MDGNY
+614 VDGNY

-625 SVPVPSRSG
+625 TVPVPARSG

-642 EPNALTEGK
+642 EPNTLTDGK

-658 NQNNTMPPEQEEK
+658 NQNNTMPPEQEVK

-765 DQTTSGG
+765 DRTTSGG
-772 QADMLKRLPRSLY
+772 QADMLKRLPHSLY

-790 SAPDGYVKA
+790 AAPDGYVKA
-799 MPVAITMNENTDVQT
+799 MPVAITMNENTNVQT
-814 AEMTDTTIKVEIIK
+814 AEMTDTTIKVEIVK
-828 VDGTENYTKNLR
+828 VDGTDNYMKNLR
-840 RNGETVKTAAGDVVT
+840 RNGETVKTVAGDIVT

-864 YGHVPGAILS
+864 YGHVPGAVLS
-874 MKGADQATKKAF
+874 MKGKDQATKKAF

-899 KKNNGGT
+899 KKNSGGT

-918 LEGIPKGTYTLT
+918 LEGIPKGTYTIT

-952 GVQLFTMADEHTKVE
+952 GVQLFSMTDEHTKVE

-983 NASHAKLG
+983 NASRAKLG

-996 GTLVADWYTDDA
+996 GALVADWYTDDA
-1008 SDYTNG
+1008 SDYANG
-1014 GTAKQAP
+1014 GAAKQAP
-1021 MTTSFFA
+1021 MNTGLFA
-1028 KALKAVTSMF
+1028 RAVRAVTSIF
-1038 QSKASG
+1038 KGGASG
-1044 PDYTSFIEQFQST
+1044 PDYTSFTQLFQNA
-1057 YNAGSGDMEK
+1057 YNNGSNDMET

-1089 QISDGTVVTVVNG
+1089 QISDGTVITVANG
-1102 TVPDDAP
+1102 VVPDDAP
-1109 EEFKTAYADEN
+1109 EEFKNAYTDEE

-1127 FEYPVTLEAVKD
+1127 FEYPVTLKATKD
-1139 KAKTTSMGDQY
+1139 KTKTTSMGDQF
-1150 WNVSNGTVMHICVSV
+1150 WNVSNGTVMHICASV

-1171 AGYQSYIMDYQF
+1171 ADYQSYIMDYQF
-1183 DYRTLA
+1183 DYRTIA

-1205 YLPTGKY
+1205 YLAAGKY

-1228 KQIQVDETDDIQI
+1228 KQITVDETDDIQI
-1241 FDIENC
+1241 FDIENR

-1269 DNEVHYTDDLTKA
+1269 ENEVHYTDDLAKA

-1293 RSEER
+1293 RSEQR
-1298 ITDPDSAFKDG
+1298 IADPDHAFKDG
-1309 NVPDNATLVDD
+1309 NVPDGAALVDD

-1330 EYEYKKELI
+1330 EYEYQKEVI
-1339 RKEQIGQYKPH
+1339 RKEQIGQLKPH
-1350 TVKDVQDGW
+1350 AVKDVRDGW
-1359 YYLVEKQPLNY
+1359 YYLIEKQPLNY
-1370 MLTAAVKEFN
+1370 MLSATVKEFQ
-1380 ITSQT
+1380 ITGQT

-1393 SLVNKPAPVAV
+1393 SLVNKPAPVAA
-1404 KVKKTDENGKVLENA
+1404 KVKKTDEKGKVLENA
-1419 VFEISNKDTGIVV
+1419 VFEISNKDTGAII
-1432 GTLVTDVNGEASMNI
+1432 GTLVTDANGEASMNI

-1458 YAPYTFVLKEV
+1458 FVPYTFLLKEV

-1478 ATQHEFTLSEHTV
+1478 ATQHEFTLSEQTV

-1506 RDGVFVIEDEKSQ
+1506 RDGVFVIQNEKSQ
-1519 MSISKQ
+1519 MSISKK

-1553 GNKKAEWTWTV
+1553 GNKKTEWTWTV
-1564 DEKEDEHGLT
+1564 DAKEEEHGLT

-1594 VQDDVFFHTNENGLG
+1594 MQNDVFFHTNENGLG

-1615 DPAENGFISFAADET
+1615 DPAENGFISFTADET
-1630 GAVESMTTHTRKA
+1630 GAVESMTTHTRRA
-1643 VGSKAVITDLETGN
+1643 VGVKAVITDLETGN
-1657 SFERGIEK
+1657 SFERGVEK
-1665 NGRVLLTA
+1665 NGRVLLMES
-1673 NEVVEGHRYNIKTV
+1673 EVAEGHRYNIKTV

-1702 MIAEPADGE
+1702 MIADPADGE
-1711 VVIWTQAVND
+1711 VVIWTQAVSD

-1726 TDENGNVIYEIASN
+1726 TDENGRVIYEIASN
-1740 DSNVTILNPESDNE
+1740 DSNVTILNPESDDE
-1754 DSISIDDASR
+1754 DSISIDDISR
-1764 AGKNHSGVKAGDNI
+1764 AGKDHSGVKVGDNI

-1784 VGKGKQIFVYP
+1784 VGKGKQIIVYP

-1823 GSLLVVASVN
+1823 GTLLVVASVN
-1833 KDANVSVEMK
+1833 KSANVSVEMK
-1843 ATIGETTISYLN
+1843 AAIGETTISYLN

-1864 ATAENDSLVI
+1864 AMAENDSLVI

-1882 PENSTAQFQYTVTL
+1882 PENGTTQFQYTVTL
-1896 TDQDGKAL
+1896 TDQDGNAL

-1924 ETELKAILTGN
+1924 EKELKAILTGN

-1942 LNADTKYSIKMDVA
+1942 LNADTKYSIKMNVP
-1956 ASEGFRTESA
+1956 ASEGFRTESS

-2034 MNRPTNVEITKLDQ
+2034 LNRPTNVEITKLDQ

-2062 DADGNVI
+2062 DADGNVV

-2095 KTYYVTETSAPTGY
+2095 KTYYVTEVSAPTGY
-2109 AVSAPIEFTV
+2109 AISAPIEFTV

-2133 RTDVKIKKVD
+2133 RTDVKLKKVD
-2143 STTGEALAG
+2143 STTGEPLAG

-2160 ENVVAEWTSD
+2160 DKVVAEWTTD
-2170 ETGEYQLDGILEA
+2170 TTGEYRLNGVLEA
-2183 GKTYV
+2183 GKTYI

-2202 DVEFTVNTDGSE
+2202 DVEFTVNADGSE
-2214 QVVEMRNREIK
+2214 QTVEMRNREIK

-2230 DKFPPET
+2230 DKFPPE
-2237 PPDQPD
+2237 PDE
-2243 KPDKPDQPGT
+2243 KA
-2253 PDKPDDKPNTPEPDG
+2253 
-2268 KVYPIVWLLK
+2268 YPFVWLLK
-2278 GDKAQEGSTD
+2278 GDKAQEGSAD

-2301 KADDGTETIIAEIS
+2301 KADDGTETVITQIS
-2315 DEDKDGQFTMDGTWK
+2315 DEDKDGKFTMDGTRK
-2330 EWDVVLEADHTY
+2330 EWDIVLEADHTY

-2356 DGDVAFTVGHY
+2356 DGDIAFTVSHY

-2394 AGADCELSIFKN
+2394 AGADCELSILKN

-2427 LLIAGND
+2427 LLVAGKD

-2440 TAPDGYAYAVSI
+2440 TAPNGYAYAVSI

-2458 DGTISNARYVDENG
+2458 DGTISNARYVNEDG
-2472 KSLVYGAD
+2472 KSLVYGTD
-2480 GRPTQVI
+2480 DRPTQVI
-2487 YSETLAGESYTLN
+2487 YRETLAGESYTLN
-2500 GEALTKVGSSLLDAN
+2500 GQALTKTGNNLTDAT
-2515 GNVIVEGAAVKLPV
+2515 GTVIVTDAKVQLPVTDNVI
-2529 ADNIIVMKDD
+2529 IMKDD

-2544 FEKTDFAGEELAGA
+2544 FEKTDFAGEEIAGA
-2558 ICTISRK
+2558 VCTISRK
-2565 NADGSVTQIDR
+2565 NADGTTTQIDR
-2576 WQSEEGSAHE
+2576 WQSEAGSVHE
-2586 IANTLTANA
+2586 MANTLTANA
-2595 SYIYHEEATVPGYE
+2595 TYLYHEEATVPGYE

-2632 NGTTIL
+2632 NGTTLL

-2645 TGITKSTDGTYRDGT
+2645 TGITKSADGTYRDGA

-2666 ENGDAVDADGTIHA
+2666 ENGDAVDAEGTIHA
-2680 KGIAEEIPV
+2680 KGVAEEIAV
-2689 TGNVVVMK
+2689 AGNVVVMK

-2705 TKYGDEKNAIAGGSY
+2705 TKYGDEKNAISGGSY
-2720 TICDE
+2720 TILDGD
-2725 NGNAIA
+2725 GNVVT

-2749 GEELTFAADADG
+2749 GEELTFAANADG

-2787 NNATVSFTAPIYNQS
+2787 NNAAVPFTAPIYNQS

-2807 AMTNEKI
+2807 GMTNEKI

-2819 KVTEDG
+2819 KTTEDG
-2825 TALAGASLEL
+2825 TVLEGASLEL
-2835 YEQQPDGTF
+2835 YEQQEDGSYK
-2844 TKIHEWVSTTEAEV
+2844 KIHAWVSAAEAEV
-2858 LDGVLVYGKTYKY
+2858 LDGVLTYGRTYKY

-2904 ASEVRVVNNTIQMVD
+2904 TTEVRVINNTIRMAD
-2919 PTLDVKFSKTDLN
+2919 PTLDVKFSKTDLT
-2932 GQYLAGAE
+2932 GQYLTGAE
-2940 VAIGTINADGN
+2940 VAVGTRDADGK
-2951 FEALETWTTSET
+2951 FEAVETWTTTET
-2963 ETSHTLSGKLQ
+2963 EAAHRLSGKLQ

-2986 PDAYAGSADIEFTVD
+2986 PSAYAGSADIEFGVD
-3001 AEGNVTKAHYVNADG
+3001 AEGNVTKAHYVNAQG
-3016 NQILYDK
+3016 TQILFDK
-3023 DGYVTAIT
+3023 NGYVTTIT
-3031 VQADGTYKNGDT
+3031 VQADGTYKNGET
-3043 DVTIDENGNA
+3043 DITIDENGNA
-3053 TDADGNVIAEGVRAE
+3053 IDADGNVIAEGVRAE
-3068 IDVTDNTVVMKDAPL
+3068 FDVTDNTVVMKDAPL

-3106 GKKKEPNEDHS
+3106 GTKKEPNADHS
-3117 NPYAEADK
+3117 NPYAKADK
-3125 VAEWVTDD
+3125 VAEWVTDN

-3143 KLVAGETYVL
+3143 NLVAGETYVL

-3197 PSQPT
+3197 PPQPV
-3202 PEGTTPDYTMEK
+3202 PEGTTPDYTMGK
-3214 ERVTDAPAKKD
+3214 ERITNAPAKKD

-3266 TPAIKSVRFYDTKTG
+3266 IPMVKAVRFYDTKTG
-3281 YQNSGKGTLN
+3281 YQNSGKGTVN

-3338 ATTSNVFTTY
+3338 ATITNVFATY

-3357 GDGKGDTKTEVTK
+3357 GDGKGDTKTEVKK
-3370 QLEDKKDDANT
+3370 QLADKKDDAST
-3381 PVQEPTPDE
+3381 PVQEPKPEE

-3396 MDKERVTEAPAKAD
+3396 MNKERVLPAQEKD
-3410 TGKFGFNR
+3410 GTGKFGFNR
-3418 GDVVTY
+3418 GETVTY

-3447 VRDYFKDLKIVAID
+3447 VRSYFEDLKITAIE
-3461 GEDISGSMD
+3461 GEDLSGTMN
-3470 GLGIGYQTARI
+3470 GFGIGYQTAKIRI
-3481 RVMPGMTATVTYQ
+3481 MPGQTATVTYQ
-3494 AVVTDEAPE
+3494 AVVADNAPE

-3518 TAKTFDVKA
+3518 TAKTFEVKA

-3543 PDKEDDANTPVQTPE
+3543 PDKENDANTPVQTPE

-3579 KTSVKDPSHI
+3579 KTSVNDPSHI

-3597 LDEDKNPVTDI
+3597 LDENKNPVTDI

-3623 NIVLE
+3623 SVVLE

-3636 EVTPPNGYLPAE
+3636 EVTPPDGYLPTE

-3653 VGYYGDRVEAVME
+3653 VGYYGDRVEAVMK
-3666 DEPTDVIIKKTD
+3666 DKPTDVEFKKVD
-3678 QQTKKSLA
+3678 QQTKKPLA

-3693 KGPKKEPY
+3693 KGPKKAPY
-3701 AAYDEA
+3701 ADYDEA

-3715 DESGEFR
+3715 DESGEFK
-3722 LTGTLEPGATY
+3722 LTGILKPGATY

-3743 YYYSYDIEFVVNA
+3743 YYYSYDIEFIVNT
-3756 DGSEQV
+3756 DGSEQI

-3768 KIIVETPPDELQP
+3768 KIIVETPPDELPP

-3794 MEKERVTEA
+3794 MKKERVTEA
-3803 PAKKDT
+3803 PEKKGT

-3835 MDVDDAFEVKQNFS
+3835 MDVDDTFEVKKNFS

-3862 SGRENTNMGSLNSV
+3862 SGRENTNMGTLNSV

-3908 NSAPDDGL
+3908 SSAPDDGL
-3916 GYVNTATTTNVV
+3916 GYVNTAAITNAV
-3928 GKYYEYSGEDTD
+3928 GKYYEYSGEDAD
-3940 GDGKGDTVTE
+3940 GDGKGDTVKE
-3950 VTVTKKDYPDKL
+3950 ITVTKKDYPDKL

-3969 NTPVQKPDKDTPTP
+3969 NTPVQTPDKETPTP

-3994 APAKDDTKK
+3994 APEKEDEKK

-4014 DVTITNTGD
+4014 DVTIANTGD

-4028 FVTDAFAD
+4028 FVTDAFVD
-4036 EVSQYFKD
+4036 EVSQYFKG

-4056 ENGMGIGTDTARIR
+4056 EDGMGIGTDTARIR
-4070 IMPGATAVVTYTA
+4070 IMPGKTAVVTYTA
-4083 VVSDDAP
+4083 VVADNAP
-4090 ERLSFTASDDGN
+4090 ERLSFLASDDGN

-4118 DGSEGGHNEYPGIP
+4118 DGSEDSNKEYPGIP
-4132 DKEDDGHTPVQTPD
+4132 DKEDGGHTPVQTPD
-4146 EPPVIPP
+4146 KPPVIPP

-4203 IGYDWNQWMTVLKA
+4203 IGYGWNQWMTVLKA

-4250 VIMTDKKHND
+4250 VIMTDKKRND

-4273 VLGATCELYEVN
+4273 VLGATCELYEVT
-4285 GSDENMIEQWVSTTA
+4285 GTGENRIEQWISTTA
-4300 EHVIKDKLESGKT
+4300 EHVIKGRLESGKT

-4336 EEGNVTDAHYVNDN
+4336 EEGNVTDAHYVDDN
-4350 GETVLYDRD
+4350 GQTVLYDRD
-4359 GYPTEIVLNGDGTYS
+4359 GYPTEIVINGDGTYS
-4374 YKNESVTMDENGDI
+4374 YKGEAVAMDDNGDVR
-4388 HDANGILLAAGT
+4388 DANGTLLAAGT
-4400 KRDIVIADN
+4400 RRDIETTGN
-4409 KVILKD
+4409 KVVLKD

-4425 DMAGNILAG
+4425 DMAGNILTG
-4434 GIFTILDAA
+4434 GIFAILDAA

-4472 KGNADGVLITKQ
+4472 KGSADGVLITKQ
-4484 LVVGKE
+4484 LAVGKE
-4490 YYLHEQEAPAGYAKA
+4490 YYLQEQEAPAGYAKA

-4523 TMRDNPLS
+4523 TMRDHPLS

-4540 GNPVA
+4540 GTPVA
-4545 GAQVSILKEADEVKT
+4545 GANVSILTAGTKQT
-4560 VVASWTT
+4560 VASWTT
-4567 DGSAH
+4567 DGTTH
-4572 SMTSALAAGETY
+4572 TMTSALTAGQTY
-4584 IYHEDAA
+4584 LYHEDAA
-4591 PNGYAMSAD
+4591 PSGYAKSAD
-4600 IEFTVL
+4600 IEFTVSA
-4606 TDGNVANVHY
+4606 DGSVTNAHY
-4616 IDENGNTV
+4616 VDENGNTI

-4629 GLVTGIILK
+4629 GLTTGIIK
-4638 TDGTYQYNGKTVTV
+4638 NEDGTYQYEGKTVTV

-4666 ANGVKAEIEVTDNHL
+4666 ASGVKAEIEVTDNHL
-4681 IMKDAPLDIVIKKED
+4681 IMKDAPLDVVIKKED

-4716 ENADHSNPYNEADKV
+4716 ENADHSNPYAEADKV
-4731 AEWVTDDS
+4731 AEWVTDEIGS
-4739 GTFKL
+4739 FKL

-4770 RDVEFT
+4770 KDVEFT
-4776 VENTGKEQVVI
+4776 VENTGKEQVVT

-4806 TPEPANPDYTMEKE
+4806 TPEPANPGYTMEKE

-4830 TDQFGFFH
+4830 TDRFGFFH

-4844 DVTITNTGDT
+4844 DVIITNTGDT

-4865 VKENFTTPEIDAI
+4865 VKKNFTTPEIDAI

-4922 ERADE
+4922 GKAEE
-4927 FLSGAAKDDGLGYL
+4927 FLSGTAKDDGLGYV

-4959 DTDGDGKGDTVTE
+4959 DADGDGKGDTVTE
-4972 VTKKLDDMSDTANTP
+4972 ITKKLDDMSDTANTP

-4994 TPSYEMDKERT
+4994 TPSYEINKERT
-5005 TNAPKKSDTEKYGFK
+5005 DKAPKKSDTEKYGFK
-5020 RGDTVTYEVHITNT
+5020 RGDTVTYEVHISNT

-5046 FAPEVK
+5046 FASEVK
-5052 DYFKDLKITKIKGED
+5052 DYFKELKITKIKGED
-5067 ISEAGMG
+5067 ISETGMG

-5098 TDKAPERLSFMT
+5098 TDKAPERLAFMT

-5121 KTYDVRAEKP
+5121 KTYDVRVEKP

-5177 WLMKTSVNDPSHI
+5177 WLMKTSVGDPSHI

-5197 VLDEDKNP
+5197 VLDEEKNP

-5240 PPEGYQPAED
+5240 PPEGYQLAED

-5288 ATLQILDQDG
+5288 ATLQILDRNG
-5298 NIVKEWITNG
+5298 NIVKEWLTNG

-5323 YTLREVGTPDG
+5323 YTLREAGTPDG

-5341 IFTVNADGTAQTVEM
+5341 IFTVNTDRTAQTVEM

-5381 YTMEKERVTLAPSKA
+5381 YTMEKERVTLAPEKTR
-5396 ETDQYGFFHGDK
+5396 TDQYGFFHGDK

-5427 DDAFEIPENFTTPVV
+5427 DDAFEIPANFTAPVV
-5442 KAIRYYRNDTG
+5442 KAVRYYRNDTG
-5453 TQNSYMGKTNAI
+5453 TENSYMGKTNAV

-5488 LDAAKEFLSD
+5488 LDAAKEFLSG

-5503 GLGYLNTATTTNVT
+5503 SLGYLNIATTTNVT

-5552 DKSDD
+5552 DKSDGV
-5557 ANTPVQEPETGK
+5557 NTPVQEPEAGK
-5569 LNPSYTMD
+5569 PHPSYTME
-5577 KVRITKA
+5577 KVRIAKA

-5632 DLKVKSVQGAAGF
+5632 DLKVKSVQGAVGF
-5645 SIVKSGNE
+5645 SIVKSGSE
-5653 ASGKWPGNVFIKLTP
+5653 ASGKWPENVFMKLTP

-5676 TATVTEKAA
+5676 TATITEKAA
-5685 EKLSMMETDDGLGY
+5685 EKLSMMEADDGIGY
-5699 LNVVKTTDVKAEKPD
+5699 LNTVKVKDVKAAKPD
-5714 GSTGDSS
+5714 GSTGDSK
-5721 EYPGLEDKED
+5721 EYPGLADKEN
-5731 TANTPVQNPKN
+5731 TANTPVQNPKI
-5742 PENPEDN
+5742 PENPEN
-5749 KDHDYPIIWLLK
+5749 KEDHDYPIIWLLK
-5761 NEIRDPD
+5761 NEVRDPD
-5768 HILQG
+5768 HILKG

-5779 NEDKTEVVIPDFR
+5779 SEDKKEIVIPEFC

-5819 GYVKAEDVKF
+5819 GYVRAEDVKF

-5856 DFGGNDIAG
+5856 DFGGKEIAG
-5865 AYCRLTRKGTEE
+5865 AYCTLTRKGTTES
-5877 VYTWIS
+5877 YAWIS

-5890 KDELKAGSTYIYHED
+5890 KDELKAGSTYLYHED
-5905 QAPAGYGRSE
+5905 QAPAGYGHSE
-5915 DIEFTIDENGVIT
+5915 DIEFTIGEDGVIT
-5928 EAFYVDADDNHI
+5928 EAFYVDANGNHI
-5940 LYDRDGYQTGII
+5940 LYDKDGYQTGIL
-5952 VKADGTYEKDGEKV
+5952 VKADGTYEKDREKV
-5966 TVDKNGNAIAKDGS
+5966 TVDKSGNAIAKDGTL
-5980 ILAEGVQETI
+5980 LAEGVKETI

-5997 RMKDAPTDVTIRKVD
+5997 RMKDAPTDVKIKKVD

-6026 YKGSKK
+6026 YKGEKK
-6032 APNADYSNPYDEA
+6032 APKADHSNPYDEA
-6045 DKVAEWTTDDTG
+6045 DKVAEWTTDETG
-6057 EFKLTQKLI
+6057 EFKFTGKLI
-6066 AGQTYVL
+6066 AGQNYVL
-6073 YEANTVDGY
+6073 YEAGTVDGY
-6082 YYSYDVEFVVN
+6082 YYSHDVEFTVN
-6093 DDGKE
+6093 DDGRE

-6118 PSTPPDKPDKPGKP
+6118 PKVPEN
-6132 DQPGTPDKPDDKPNT
+6132 PDD
-6147 PEPDGK
+6147 
-6153 VYPII
+6153 PII
-6158 WLLKNEVGDP
+6158 WLLKNEVRDP
-6168 DHILQGGT
+6168 DHILKGGT
-6176 FQVLDEDGNIVID
+6176 FQVLSEDKKEIVIPE
-6189 NFTMNGTWQ
+6189 FCMNGTDQRW
-6198 EWDIVLKADH
+6198 EIVLKADH
-6208 SYYLH
+6208 TYWLH
-6213 EVNPPAGYAKAED
+6213 EVTPPAGYAKADD
-6226 VKFVVGHY
+6226 VKF
-6234 GEDVQAVMTDKK
+6234 T
-6246 TDVKIKK
+6246 
-6253 TDSTTGKALAGAVL
+6253 
-6267 EIYKGP
+6267 
-6273 KKEPYAAY
+6273 
-6281 DEADK
+6281 
-6286 VAEWTTDET
+6286 
-6295 GEFKLIGEL
+6295 
-6304 TAGQTYTLRE
+6304 
-6314 KATVDG
+6314 
-6320 YYYSYD
+6320 
-6326 VEFVVNDDG
+6326 
-6335 KEQVVEMRNRE
+6335 
-6346 IKVVTPPDEFPPSTP
+6346 
-6361 PDKPD
+6361 
-6366 KPGKPDQPGTPDKPD
+6366 
-6381 DKPNTPEPDGKVY
+6381 
-6394 PIIWLLKNE
+6394 
-6403 VGDPDHILQGGTFQV
+6403 
-6418 LDEDGNIVI
+6418 
-6427 DNFTMNG
+6427 
-6434 TWQEWDIVLKAD
+6434 
-6446 HSYYLHEVNPPAG
+6446 
-6459 YAKAEDVKFVVGHYG
+6459 VGHYG

-6499 NEISGADCELKR
+6499 NEIPGAECKLKR
-6511 VEPNGTTTIIDQWT
+6511 VELNGATTVIDQWT

-6531 VMEDKLTGDTTY
+6531 VMEDKLSGDTTY
-6543 RYHEESAPDGFGYS
+6543 RYHEESAPDGFGFS

-6566 DGKVTNAHYVDR
+6566 DGKVVNAHYVDR
-6578 DGNKLL
+6578 DGNKVL
-6584 YDKDGYPTTIKVQP
+6584 YDKDGYPTTIKVLP

-6606 TKITIDKNG
+6606 IKITVDGNG
-6615 NAVDNKGN
+6615 NAVDGKSN

-6630 LEIEVT
+6630 LDIEIT
-6636 NNVLRMKDAP
+6636 DNVIRMKDAP
-6646 TEMIFIKK
+6646 TEMVFIKK

-6659 ILTGGQFVI
+6659 VLTGGQFVI

-6678 LADTAISSIDHD
+6678 LTDTAIDSVDHD

-6697 VLRFA
+6697 VLKFA
-6702 ATQTGINITRQL
+6702 ATKDGINITRQL
-6714 AGGETY
+6714 NGGETY
-6720 ILKEEKAPAGYEL
+6720 LLKEEKAPSGYEL

-6743 NGKQITVTMND
+6743 NGRQITVTMND
-6754 AKKPGGGGGGNTPT
+6754 SQKPDKPHKPGGGGGGGGHT

-6807 TDQSGYAKVSDLAD
+6807 TDQSGYANVTNLAD
-6821 GSYRIVETEAAAG
+6821 GSYRIVEAEAAAG
-6834 YKATSQEFNFTV
+6834 YKATSQEFSFTV

-6873 DGDDGTALAGAQLR
+6873 DGDDGTALAGARLR
-6887 IVNEAGEIAYEGMTD
+6887 IVAENGEIAYEGTTD
-6902 ANGQIFFPVYTAG
+6902 ENGQIFFPAYTAG
-6915 HYAVIEVKAP
+6915 HYAVVELKAP
-6925 KGYDVVDGYIT
+6925 DGYSVVDGYIT

-6965 YENGFK
+6965 YENSFR
-6971 RGGWYDSDGRWHQL
+6971 RGGWYDSDGHWHQL
-6985 PRTGEETDNRIPFLF
+6985 PRTGDETDNRIPFLF
-7000 AISAAGLAGIVLAG
+7000 AFSAAGLGIIFAG
-7014 RRRKKKR
+7014 RRRRKKR